1 MTSQLRTEKPAI
13 PALPRTLS
21 LHLVGL
27 LRHQIITG
35 AYKPSQ
41 PLREQDIEAEFG
53 SSRGPVRESLR
64 MLLQGGLVEYA
75 ERRGFRVRS
84 YTVADIENLYDLRAS
99 LEGMVIGSLAGA
111 SLEALIAELL
121 DSNRRMAACY
131 DNNDLEGYFTEN
143 QVFHDRLI
151 AESGNRPVSE
161 VMVYVNEVSLPVRYR
176 LLRETLMSRR
186 SLDYHERIVAHLASG
201 DISAARRETEEHILC
216 NKQDAAQLYSV

>member
-1 MTSQLRTEKPAI
+1 MTKQHRADKSRL

-27 LRHQIITG
+27 LRRQIITG
-35 AYKPSQ
+35 AYKPDQ

-84 YTVADIENLYDLRAS
+84 YTVTDIENLYDLRSS
-99 LEGMVIGSLAGA
+99 LEGMVIGSLVGR
-111 SLEALIAELL
+111 SLETLIADLL
-121 DSNRRMAACY
+121 ESNQRMAMHF
-131 DNNDLEGYFTEN
+131 DTNDLEGYFTEN

-151 AESGNRPVSE
+151 AESGNRPISE

-176 LLRETLMSRR
+176 LLRETLLSRR
-186 SLDYHERIVAHLASG
+186 SLDYHERIVAHLAIG
-201 DISAARRETEEHILC
+201 DIAAARCETEEHILS
-216 NKQDAAQLYSV
+216 NKEDAARLYSM